1 MAEVIVTIVRT
12 TAVQRPGM
20 SAGTE
25 SFSGD
30 ADTDDVFR
38 ECVPDAGR
46 GRRKGSAVDSGEF
59 DRRRHDQ
66 SE

>member
-1 MAEVIVTIVRT
+1 
-12 TAVQRPGM
+12 M

-30 ADTDDVFR
+30 AEMTDDVFR

-59 DRRRHDQ
+59 DRRHDQ
-66 SE
+66 SD